1 MVLITPF
8 DPWKNELCSCP
19 PKYSLSAYTG
29 CGHGCLYCYA
39 SSYIRNF
46 FIPRAKKDFINRL
59 KREIKKLPP
68 KSFIAMANSSDPYTP
83 EDDKLKL
90 TRKALEILKNCQIRL
105 MLVTK
110 SSLILRDIDILKDIE
125 NLVVSIS
132 LTTLDNSL
140 SKKLEPNAPPGLIRL
155 KTMEKLAKITNV
167 VCRFDPLIYPLN
179 TKNIGKTIKTLKN
192 AGVKQV
198 ITSTYK
204 AKPDNLKRMM
214 NAFRKQESIWR
225 KLYIEKGSK
234 KKNNIYLPLNLR
246 KYLINEVRIAALS
259 KKIEF
264 SSCREGFISLNT
276 VNCDGSSF
284 FQPGSKH

>member
-1 MVLITPF
+1 MALITPF
-8 DPWKNELCSCP
+8 DPWKNELCTCP
-19 PKYSLSAYTG
+19 SKYSLSAYTG

-59 KREIKKLPP
+59 KKEIKKLPP
-68 KSFIAMANSSDPYTP
+68 KSFLAMANSSDPYTP
-83 EDDKLKL
+83 EDSKLKL
-90 TRKALEILKNCQIRL
+90 TRKALEILKNYQIRL

-110 SSLILRDIDILKDIE
+110 SSLILRDIDILKDIKH
-125 NLVVSIS
+125 LVVSIS
-132 LTTLDNSL
+132 ITTLDKGL
-140 SKKLEPNAPPGLIRL
+140 SKKLEPNAPLGLMRL

-179 TKNIGKTIKTLKN
+179 TKNIKKTIKALKN
-192 AGVKQV
+192 AGAKQV

-214 NAFRKQESIWR
+214 NIFRRQDSVWR
-225 KLYIEKGSK
+225 KLYIKKGSK

-259 KKIEF
+259 EKLEF
-264 SSCREGFISLNT
+264 SSCREGFVSLNT

-284 FQPGSKH
+284 F